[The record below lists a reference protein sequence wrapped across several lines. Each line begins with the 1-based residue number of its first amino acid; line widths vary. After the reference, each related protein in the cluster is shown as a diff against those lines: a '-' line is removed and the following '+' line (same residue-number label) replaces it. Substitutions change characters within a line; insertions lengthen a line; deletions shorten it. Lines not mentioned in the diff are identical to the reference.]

1 MERALELLAGTNTPA
16 SPEDA
21 ARWKD
26 AKLADLAAYIVEQHH
41 AFVRREAPRLEALTG
56 KVAEKHGE
64 RNPELSSI
72 RDLFAAIA
80 QEFFAHMMK
89 EENLLFPY
97 LSQMESAVLAGEPV
111 PPPFFGSVQNPIARM
126 LAEHDDAGELLAQ
139 IRKLAGG
146 FHPPDDA
153 CPSYRALYHGLEE
166 FERDL
171 HRHIHLENNIL
182 FPRAVNLE
190 RECARGARDDSSNAV
205 MHSSRSDFVTREVS
219 LQRLLTAYILAGLLF
234 MLLPGTFLGVWNL
247 LSISSTHTVAS
258 LSPAWLQ
265 AHGHAQIFG
274 WIGTFILGIGFY
286 SLSKMGNL
294 PPFAVSRGWICFAI
308 WTAGVLLRWTV
319 NITAWQWRVALPA
332 SAALELAAFL
342 IFFRTVSRHRPEP
355 ATGVAHRAPSSHG
368 CWWWSALLLAF

>member
-1 MERALELLAGTNTPA
+1 MTLSADQVVRDIAIENPATVRVFESLGIDYCCGGKRPLREACERAKVPVERALELLAGTSTPA

-80 QEFFAHMMK
+80 QELFAHMMK

-171 HRHIHLENNIL
+171 HHHIHLENNIL

-190 RECARGARDDSSNAV
+190 RDVHARA
-205 MHSSRSDFVTREVS
+205 
-219 LQRLLTAYILAGLLF
+219 
-234 MLLPGTFLGVWNL
+234 
-247 LSISSTHTVAS
+247 
-258 LSPAWLQ
+258 
-265 AHGHAQIFG
+265 
-274 WIGTFILGIGFY
+274 
-286 SLSKMGNL
+286 
-294 PPFAVSRGWICFAI
+294 
-308 WTAGVLLRWTV
+308 
-319 NITAWQWRVALPA
+319 
-332 SAALELAAFL
+332 
-342 IFFRTVSRHRPEP
+342 
-355 ATGVAHRAPSSHG
+355 
-368 CWWWSALLLAF
+368 